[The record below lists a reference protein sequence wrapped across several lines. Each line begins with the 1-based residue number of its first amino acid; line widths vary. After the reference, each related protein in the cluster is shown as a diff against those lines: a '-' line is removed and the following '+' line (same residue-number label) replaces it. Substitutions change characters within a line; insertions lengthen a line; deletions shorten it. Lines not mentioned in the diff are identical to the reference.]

1 METINLGFDILSKPL
16 QVEVIHEKGYI
27 LLVNEEYVLF
37 GYGST
42 LEEAKKM
49 FEEDLLQ
56 LRQDVIEGLHNKNN
70 TTLKRLQ
77 ELRKFFGIEEG
88 E

>member
-16 QVEVIHEKGYI
+16 QVEVTHEKGYI